1 MIMKIALIGYGKM
14 GHAIERIARTRGHE
28 IVSIIDVNNTDDMN
42 GDAFASADA
51 AIEFTTPATA
61 PGNIKR
67 AALRGVPVVCGSTGW
82 AAHKDDV
89 EKAVTEAGG
98 ALLASSNFSVGV
110 YIFNVINRKLAKL
123 MSHLPQYTPY
133 MSETH
138 HVHKLDHPSGT
149 AITLAEGI
157 ISENSRISSWV
168 DEGMVNAT
176 APEASKEEKLETIT
190 MSGFADDELPV
201 MSFRRGEVPGI
212 HSILWDS
219 PVDGIKITHSAKS
232 RDGFA
237 LGAVMAAEW
246 IAGKKGI
253 FTIDSMMEDLL

>member
-1 MIMKIALIGYGKM
+1 MKIALIGYGKM

-28 IVSIIDVNNTDDMN
+28 IVSIIDVNNLDDMD
-42 GDAFASADA
+42 GEAFASADA

-61 PGNIKR
+61 PGNTKR
-67 AALRGVPVVCGSTGW
+67 AVGNGVPVVCGSTGW
-82 AAHKDDV
+82 SAHKEEVDKCV
-89 EKAVTEAGG
+89 AESGS
-98 ALLASSNFSVGV
+98 ALLASSNFSIGV
-110 YIFNVINRKLAKL
+110 YIFNAISRKLAKL
-123 MSHLPQYTPY
+123 MSNLPQYTPY

-157 ISENSRISSWV
+157 ISENERINSWV
-168 DEGMVNAT
+168 DKGMVNAVT
-176 APEASKEEKLETIT
+176 DDATKEEKLETIT
-190 MSGFADDELPV
+190 MSGFEADELPV

-219 PVDGIKITHSAKS
+219 AVDSIKITHSAKS

-246 IAGKKGI
+246 LAGKKGV
-253 FTIDSMMEDLL
+253 FTIDQMMEDLL